1 MTATLGN
8 GASFSWNSNA
18 IGQIVSISGPSQE
31 RNIVDVTT
39 LGSTQTH
46 NVSGGNTQ
54 ATPTRAFLGGFA
66 DSGEVTLELQMG
78 LSDNGGVGNDE
89 KHETL
94 LDDMVAGTARS
105 AVITLAATDTMT
117 FSGIITGLSI
127 NNAVDEVVTMSVTIK
142 VSGDVT
148 LSA

>member
-8 GASFSWNSNA
+8 GATFTWGSDQ
-18 IGQIVSISGPSQE
+18 IGQIMSVSGPSQE

-46 NVSGGNTQ
+46 TASGATDQ

-78 LSDNGGVGNDE
+78 LSDGGGSGNDVG
-89 KHETL
+89 HEAL
-94 LDDMVAGTARS
+94 YDDMLAGTSRS
-105 AVITLAATDTMT
+105 ATIVLAATDTIT
-117 FSGIITGLSI
+117 FTAFITGLSI
-127 NNAVDEVVTMSVTIK
+127 NNAVDEVVTMSVTMK

>member
-8 GASFSWNSNA
+8 GATFTWGTNE
-18 IGQIVSISGPSQE
+18 IGQLMSISGPSQE

-46 NVSGGNTQ
+46 NVTGGNTQ

-78 LSDNGGVGNDE
+78 LTDGGGDDK
-89 KHETL
+89 KHEGL
-94 LDDMVAGTARS
+94 VDDMVAGTART
-105 AVITLAATDTMT
+105 AVIVLAATDTIT
-117 FSGIITGLSI
+117 FSAFITGLSI
-127 NNAVDEVVTMSVTIK
+127 NNAVDEVVTMSVTFK

>member
-8 GASFSWNSNA
+8 GATFTWGSNQ
-18 IGQIVSISGPSQE
+18 IGQVMSISGPSQE

-46 NVSGGNTQ
+46 NVSGGQTQ
-54 ATPTRAFLGGFA
+54 ATPTRSFLGGFV
-66 DSGEVTLELQMG
+66 DSGEVTVELQMG
-78 LSDNGGVGNDE
+78 LSDGGGSGNDE
-89 KHETL
+89 KHEEL
-94 LDDMVAGTARS
+94 LDDMIAGTSRS
-105 AVITLAATDTMT
+105 ATIVLAATDTIT
-117 FSGIITGLSI
+117 FTAFITGLSI
-127 NNAVDEVVTMSVTIK
+127 NNAVDEVVTMSVTMK

>member
-8 GASFSWNSNA
+8 GATFTWGTNQ
-18 IGQIVSISGPSQE
+18 IGQIMSISGPSQE

-46 NVSGGNTQ
+46 TASGGTDQ
-54 ATPTRAFLGGFA
+54 DTPTRAFLGGFA

-78 LSDNGGVGNDE
+78 MSDNGTAANDVG
-89 KHETL
+89 HEAIY
-94 LDDMVAGTARS
+94 DDMLAGTSRQ
-105 AVITLAATDTMT
+105 AVIVLAATDTIT
-117 FSGIITGLSI
+117 FNAFITGLSI
-127 NNAVDEVVTMSVTIK
+127 NNAVDEVVTMSVTMK
-142 VSGDVT
+142 VSGNVT

>member
-8 GASFSWNSNA
+8 GATFTWNSA
-18 IGQIVSISGPSQE
+18 DIGQIVSISGPSQE

-46 NVSGGNTQ
+46 NVTGDATQ
-54 ATPTRAFLGGFA
+54 ATPTRAFLGGFS
-66 DSGEVTLELQMG
+66 DSGEVTLELQCG
-78 LSDNGGVGNDE
+78 LVHSLVPADDKN
-89 KHETL
+89 HEDL
-94 LDDMVAGTARS
+94 LNDMVAGTART
-105 AVITLAATDTMT
+105 AIITLAATDTMS
-117 FSGIITGLSI
+117 FSGIVTGLSI

>member
-8 GASFSWNSNA
+8 GASFLWNSNTV
-18 IGQIVSISGPSQE
+18 GQIMSISGPSQE

-46 NVSGGNTQ
+46 NVADDGTQ

-66 DSGEVTLELQMG
+66 DSGEVTLELQCG
-78 LSDNGGVGNDE
+78 LVHSLTPADDV
-89 KHETL
+89 KHEEL
-94 LDDMVAGTARS
+94 LNDMIAGTART

>member
-8 GASFSWNSNA
+8 GASFLWNSNTV
-18 IGQIVSISGPSQE
+18 GQIMSISGPSQE

-46 NVSGGNTQ
+46 NVADDTPQ

-66 DSGEVTLELQMG
+66 DSGEVTLELQCG
-78 LSDNGGVGNDE
+78 LVHSLTPADDV
-89 KHETL
+89 KHEEL
-94 LDDMVAGTARS
+94 LNDMIAGTART

-117 FSGIITGLSI
+117 FSGIITSLSI

>member
-8 GASFSWNSNA
+8 GATLTWGSNQ
-18 IGQIVSISGPSQE
+18 IGQIMSISGPSQE

-54 ATPTRAFLGGFA
+54 ITPTRAFLGGFA
-66 DSGEVTLELQMG
+66 DSGEVTVELQMG
-78 LSDNGGVGNDE
+78 LTDGGGDDQ
-89 KHETL
+89 KHEGL
-94 LDDMVAGTARS
+94 VDDMIAGTARS
-105 AVITLAATDTMT
+105 VSVVLAATDTLT
-117 FSGIITGLSI
+117 FNAFITGLSI
-127 NNAVDEVVTMSVTIK
+127 NNAVDEVVTMSVTFK
-142 VSGDVT
+142 VSGDVV

>member
-8 GASFSWNSNA
+8 GATLTWGSNQ
-18 IGQIVSISGPSQE
+18 IGQIMSISGPSQE

-46 NVSGGNTQ
+46 NVSGGSTQ

-66 DSGEVTLELQMG
+66 DSGEVTVELQMG
-78 LSDNGGVGNDE
+78 LTDGGGDDQ
-89 KHETL
+89 KHEGL
-94 LDDMVAGTARS
+94 LDDMIAGTARS
-105 AVITLAATDTMT
+105 ASVVLAATDTLT
-117 FSGIITGLSI
+117 FNAFITGLSI
-127 NNAVDEVVTMSVTIK
+127 NNAVDEVVTMSVTFK
-142 VSGDVT
+142 VSGDVV